1 MLCLLTDNI
10 YFAIIMNTLQNSN
23 DSLVIA
29 TFTKKKVLTI
39 NELQAL
45 IPLLS
50 VRTIYTRLKGWN
62 AITSYNK
69 NGKFY
74 TLTTIAIFD
83 SYGLWHYNDIHFSK
97 YGNLKQ
103 TLIHL
108 IKSSESGLNACE
120 IAELMRMDH
129 RSFLSHFSLLKEI
142 QRTKIDGIYIWF
154 SGDADIFEQQ
164 KAARLGVTRNKMV
177 LGIKD
182 SVAILILVARVRNP
196 DMELDSLSEL
206 LSNQG
211 VYIKPE
217 TIGLFL
223 SYHQIEK
230 KSQLSPP

>member
-1 MLCLLTDNI
+1 
-10 YFAIIMNTLQNSN
+10 MNTLQNSN

-29 TFTKKKVLTI
+29 TFAKKKVLTI
-39 NELQAL
+39 NELQIL

-108 IKSSESGLNACE
+108 IKSSENGLNALE

-154 SGDADIFEQQ
+154 SGDADTCQRQ
-164 KAARLGVTRNKMV
+164 KAARLGASKNKIA
-177 LGIKD
+177 LEIKD
-182 SVAILILVARVRNP
+182 SIAILILVERVRNP
-196 DMELDSLSEL
+196 EMELETLSEL
-206 LSNQG
+206 LSKQG

-217 TIGLFL
+217 TIGAFF
-223 SYHQIEK
+223 SYHRIEK
-230 KSQLSPP
+230 KSQLSQP

>member
-1 MLCLLTDNI
+1 MR
-10 YFAIIMNTLQNSN
+10 TLQNSN

-29 TFTKKKVLTI
+29 NFTKKKVLTI
-39 NELQAL
+39 NELQIL

-50 VRTIYTRLKGWN
+50 VRTIYSRLKCWN

-103 TLIHL
+103 TLTQL
-108 IKSSESGLNACE
+108 IRSSENGLNAFE
-120 IAELMRMDH
+120 IGELLRMDY
-129 RSFLSHFSLLKEI
+129 RSFLSHFSLLEEI

-154 SGDADIFEQQ
+154 SGDADTYQRQ
-164 KAARLGVTRNKMV
+164 KAARLGVSKNKIV
-177 LGIKD
+177 LEIKD
-182 SVAILILVARVRNP
+182 SIAILILVERVRNP
-196 DMELDSLSEL
+196 DMELETLSEI
-206 LSNQG
+206 LSKQG

-217 TIGLFL
+217 TIGAFF

-230 KSQLSPP
+230 KSQLSPH